1 MSNAE
6 WVRRGF
12 EISLEKNRLDR
23 EAITKMLKATYWAHD
38 VPEAVLWDS
47 IMNSR
52 AYGLYSPE
60 GEQAGIGRMV
70 TDLSRFAWMSD
81 VYVLPVHRGQ
91 GLGEWLIHTMLN
103 DPAMA
108 GVRRVMLSTHDAQDL
123 YKRFGFEAVAD
134 DGEEARRMMQLL
146 RASDEGN

>member
-12 EISLEKNRLDR
+12 EISLEKDRLDR

-38 VPEAVLWDS
+38 VPETVLWDS

-52 AYGLYSPE
+52 AYGLFSPE

-91 GLGEWLIHTMLN
+91 GLGEWLIHTMIN
-103 DPAMA
+103 DPAVA
-108 GVRRVMLSTHDAQDL
+108 GVRRVMLNTHDAQDL
-123 YKRFGFEAVAD
+123 YKRFGFEEIAD
-134 DGEEARRMMQLL
+134 GSEEARRMMQLL
-146 RASDEGN
+146 RAPDEGN

>member
-134 DGEEARRMMQLL
+134 DSEEARRMMQLL

>member
-1 MSNAE
+1 
-6 WVRRGF
+6 
-12 EISLEKNRLDR
+12 
-23 EAITKMLKATYWAHD
+23 
-38 VPEAVLWDS
+38 
-47 IMNSR
+47 
-52 AYGLYSPE
+52 
-60 GEQAGIGRMV
+60 
-70 TDLSRFAWMSD
+70 
-81 VYVLPVHRGQ
+81 
-91 GLGEWLIHTMLN
+91 MLN